1 MSGDEQQLRD
11 IAKTIGTP
19 FYVFDA
25 TRLRARCAA
34 LKAAFPSVDFLYSL
48 KANPNLSVVRELVR
62 GGMGCEVCS
71 ELELETAL
79 AAGVPVQKLL
89 FVGPAKSDAELQK
102 SVLGGIKAVV
112 VESAEELGRL
122 DAIAR
127 SCVTQQDV
135 ALRINPD
142 FRVAGAKLNMSGR
155 ATQFGI
161 DQAILF
167 DVLKQAA
174 GYVNIRIVGVHV
186 YMGTRI
192 LDHTTIVNNSRQIL
206 NLAEE
211 VQGALSHPLHF
222 VDIGGGF
229 GVPYH
234 EGEAELDLNALE
246 RDLTPV
252 LADYEQAHPETKTCI
267 ELGRYM
273 VADAGRFVTSVR
285 ETKATKGENFAVC
298 DGGSNVHIAASG
310 NGSLMRKNFPVTLLR
325 KTPQAEAPE
334 GKWTLTGPLCT
345 PMDIIGKDVSMV
357 APSIGDLICI
367 HQSGAYGAT
376 ASPVNFLGF
385 GQPAEVM
392 IDGDHVDLVRQKAS
406 NVAILMDQRT
416 RPLTAL
422 SAELD
427 APHATYEPDI
437 FDHPGLA
444 KLDALRPLLVAT
456 GTKLEQDADAWR
468 DLWADPFMRAFTL
481 IGVPDPHKGYSI
493 NDTGF
498 DFGDC
503 GYALHIAMIERISR
517 ADASCILALQGPSL
531 SGGVVQKM
539 GTPAQV
545 ERFFRAYRNGPQGTF
560 FAVTEPTAGSDPSG
574 GVSRLTD
581 TPGGLRLTAH
591 KMLVGNVERADIG
604 LLFAQDD
611 RTGRP
616 ALIMIDR
623 QRHASHLKIE
633 RLPTLGLRG
642 ADLCSLVVEDLPVD
656 PDMIL
661 GDGRPSLR
669 DGFVAINDVFERN
682 RPIVAALAL
691 GTGRGILDDLCEATR
706 AVEHH
711 FADLRLRH
719 AALLRRLGRVLA
731 AYENGRPKTQD
742 ISLIKLQ
749 AVAFVDQVVERA
761 FSLDQSA
768 QLMMDPVLRRKTRD
782 AKAFEYM
789 EGVTNIHKLNAF
801 RAYVSEVQFDHVH

>member
-1 MSGDEQQLRD
+1 MMGDQQHLWD

-25 TRLRARCAA
+25 TRLRDRCTA
-34 LKAAFPSVDFLYSL
+34 LKTAFPSVAFFYSL
-48 KANPNLSVVRELVR
+48 KANPNLSVVCELIR
-62 GGMGCEVCS
+62 SGMGCEVCS
-71 ELELETAL
+71 ELELDTAIT
-79 AAGVPVQKLL
+79 AGVQAQKLL
-89 FVGPAKSDAELQK
+89 FVGPAKSDAELHK
-102 SVLGGIKAVV
+102 CVLAGIKAVV

-122 DAIAR
+122 DVIAGAC
-127 SCVTQQDV
+127 SKQQDV

-161 DQAILF
+161 DQSIVC
-167 DVLKQAA
+167 DVLQQAA
-174 GYVNIRIVGVHV
+174 DYANIRIVGLHV

-192 LDHTTIVNNSRQIL
+192 LDYTTIVDNSREIL

-211 VQGALSHPLHF
+211 VQVALSRPLQF

-252 LADYEQAHPETKTCI
+252 LADYERANPQTKICI

-273 VADAGRFVTSVR
+273 VAEAGRFITSIR
-285 ETKATKGENFAVC
+285 ETKTTKGENFAVC

-325 KTPQAEAPE
+325 KAPPTDAAEK
-334 GKWTLTGPLCT
+334 KWTLTGPLCT
-345 PMDIIGKDVSMV
+345 PMDIVGKDVPMV
-357 APSIGDLICI
+357 SPSIGDLICI

-392 IDGDHVDLVRQKAS
+392 IDGDRVSLVRQKAS
-406 NVAILMDQRT
+406 NDAILVDQRT
-416 RPLTAL
+416 RPLVSPSSGGDVL
-422 SAELD
+422 
-427 APHATYEPDI
+427 HAAYDSDV
-437 FDHPGLA
+437 FDHPCLA

-456 GTKLEQDADAWR
+456 GTKLEQDSDAWR

-481 IGVPDPHKGYSI
+481 IGVPDPHNGFSI
-493 NDTGF
+493 SDTGL
-498 DFGDC
+498 DLKEC
-503 GYALHIAMIERISR
+503 GYALHIAMIERMAR

-545 ERFFRAYRNGPQGTF
+545 DRFFRAYQNGPQGTF
-560 FAVTEPTAGSDPSG
+560 FAVTEPKAGSDPSRG
-574 GVSRLTD
+574 DSRLTD
-581 TPGGLRLTAH
+581 TPDGLRLNAH
-591 KMLVGNVERADIG
+591 KMLIGNVKRADIG

-611 RTGRP
+611 RSGRP
-616 ALIMIDR
+616 VLIMIDR
-623 QRHASHLKIE
+623 KRHARYLKVE
-633 RLPTLGLRG
+633 RLPAFGLHG
-642 ADLCSLVVEDLPVD
+642 ADLCSLVVEDLPVE

-661 GDGRPSLR
+661 GDGRPSLK

-691 GTGRGILDDLCEATR
+691 GTGRGILDHVCKTLHGTEGQ
-706 AVEHH
+706 
-711 FADLRLRH
+711 FADLHLRH

-749 AVAFVDQVVERA
+749 AVAFADQVVERA
-761 FSLDQSA
+761 FSLDLSA
-768 QLMMDPVLRRKTRD
+768 HLMMDPVLRRKTRD

-801 RAYVSEVQFDHVH
+801 RAYVSGVQFDHVH